1 MFIFS
6 TKVTRGK
13 LLTLALVCACLAIIL
28 IVSVPGG
35 EVDTAKKISLK
46 ASTNE
51 QRVEYLESY
60 GWTVEKEPKETVEI
74 VIPTQFDDTYENYNT
89 MQLTQGFDLVSFKGK
104 KATRYSYTV
113 TNYPKSQEDPV
124 YATLIVVDDRIVAG
138 DIASTSLGGFMHS
151 LVMPKDT
158 VLEVETVK
166 DELRPTSTE
175 ILDGILL
182 SSGK

>member
-13 LLTLALVCACLAIIL
+13 LLTLALVCACLAIVI
-28 IVSVPGG
+28 IASVPGG

-46 ASTNE
+46 AKTNE
-51 QRVEYLESY
+51 QRLEYLESF
-60 GWTVEKEPKETVEI
+60 GWTVESEPTETSEI
-74 VIPTQFDDTYENYNT
+74 VIPTQFDETYENYNT
-89 MQLTQGFDLVSFKGK
+89 MQLSQGFDLVSYKGK

-113 TNYPKSQEDPV
+113 TNYPQSQEDPV
-124 YATLIVVDDRIVAG
+124 YATLIVIDGRIVAG

-158 VLEVETVK
+158 VSEFETVQ
-166 DELRPTSTE
+166 DELLPTATE
-175 ILDGILL
+175 ILDGVILN
-182 SSGK
+182 SGK